1 MLILPKERYVEL
13 TEKIREIQKLYPLKK
28 WQLADAYS
36 KLERWVEENSVP
48 IYMEEIKGIKVFGLL
63 SYSPTA
69 NAYDLNTREWLS
81 YHGDIYCEIWSWSE
95 EIGKLVNMTAW
106 GGVSERNL
114 AVVHQPLIEFP

>member
-1 MLILPKERYVEL
+1 MRVLPKERYVEL
-13 TEKIREIQKLYPLKK
+13 TERIKEIQRQFPLKK

-63 SYSPTA
+63 SYTPTA

-81 YHGDIYCEIWSWSE
+81 YHGDIYCEIWSWNE

>member
-1 MLILPKERYVEL
+1 MRVLPKERYVEL
-13 TEKIREIQKLYPLKK
+13 TERIKEIQRQFPLKK

-95 EIGKLVNMTAW
+95 EIGKLVNMNAW
-106 GGVSERNL
+106 GGISERNL

>member
-1 MLILPKERYVEL
+1 MRVLPKERYVEL
-13 TEKIREIQKLYPLKK
+13 TERIKEIQRQFPLKK

-36 KLERWVEENSVP
+36 KLERWAEENSVP

>member
-1 MLILPKERYVEL
+1 MRVLPKERYVEL
-13 TEKIREIQKLYPLKK
+13 TERIKEIQRQFPLKK

>member
-1 MLILPKERYVEL
+1 MRVLPKERYVEL
-13 TEKIREIQKLYPLKK
+13 TERIKEIQRQFPLKK

-95 EIGKLVNMTAW
+95 ENGKLVNMTAW
-106 GGVSERNL
+106 GGISERNL